1 MLALGGDAKM
11 TKRATSEHEKRGKIN
26 VGSFI
31 RYGCNKAEIRVRLSN
46 MTDDEGLAYRSEVYG
61 AAIVMERQIYKSPQE
76 VVTSRHI
83 VRNCAGKIV
92 YEQSEL
98 RCKHIDI
105 FDNSYVKSIS
115 ELLYVAF
122 YNRIIFRQGPRGEE
136 AHMPTFRNTAG
147 QSDDDS
153 ATGGSKSLL
162 RKQLG

>member
-105 FDNSYVKSIS
+105 FDNSYVVRMPS
-115 ELLYVAF
+115 VASDARPTRGPLGF
-122 YNRIIFRQGPRGEE
+122 GRWQRYGRIR
-136 AHMPTFRNTAG
+136 
-147 QSDDDS
+147 
-153 ATGGSKSLL
+153 
-162 RKQLG
+162 